1 MHRKPREDA
10 LGMRKLLAT
19 VAMCTLPAV
28 SYAAQEISTIEVRG
42 TNRISKDTV
51 LSYLK
56 VKVGQELNQQ
66 LSEQTIHSLYDTGFF
81 EDVSLRQ
88 EGSKLIVQVREN
100 PIIAQINFHGNK
112 AADKQGLQSA
122 VSMGERSVFSKHRM
136 LRDINN
142 IRMFY
147 QKKGFYSVRIEPKK
161 EVLDA
166 NRINL
171 VYDIAEGEPAAIRRI
186 YFIGNKKMSG
196 YKLRGQLL
204 SKQTHLLSFI
214 FADDVYDN
222 SKVMYDQQL
231 LTKFYRNEGYADF
244 KINSVAT
251 ELSPARDHFYITYD
265 ISEGKRYKFGQIN
278 FKSQIEG
285 IDSSDLQKLIDF
297 KSNTTFSEDAL
308 EKTVDKLVDYLGHR
322 GYAFADVDYK
332 FDTDTERGLANVT
345 FLIKKT
351 YRAYVNR
358 INIKNNSKTL
368 DRVIRREF
376 RLSEGDPYN
385 TTKLRRS
392 EQRLRK
398 LGFFRNV
405 DIENKRTSEHDKV
418 DIDVSVT
425 EQSTGS
431 IRFGAG
437 YSSADGP
444 LGEIYLSENNFLGK
458 GQRIGLQLQRAKK
471 RSEARISFT
480 EPYFLEKPISASIET
495 FGQKQD
501 VIDEKGYKRDTVGM
515 SVGMGYDLTEHLSH
529 SIKYTLRK
537 DRIRDVDD
545 KASIYIKDE
554 EGKKNT
560 SMLSHSLIYDKL
572 DNFLDPAEGYLLR
585 FNQAFAGLGGD
596 AKYMRHT
603 VSGIFYTP
611 VVNKNFIFSLS
622 GRLTHVFDW
631 GNYRLGLN
639 DKIYMGPD
647 EVRGFETA
655 GIGPRADSKEREA
668 LGGDLSY
675 SASAEL
681 SFPIDVSNDMGM
693 KGFIFYDMGALI
705 DTKLKKGVDD
715 LPHGG
720 KDAIFFD
727 KGIRMSYGFG
737 IKFSPA
743 LGHIRLE
750 YGIPLKRRDYDKVER
765 FRISFGTRF

>member
-1 MHRKPREDA
+1 
-10 LGMRKLLAT
+10 MRKLLAT
-19 VAMCTLPAV
+19 VAMCVLPVV
-28 SYAAQEISTIEVRG
+28 SHATQKISIIEIRG

-56 VKVGQELNQQ
+56 VKPGQELNQL
-66 LSEQTIHSLYDTGFF
+66 LSEQTIHHLYDTGFF

-88 EGSKLIVQVREN
+88 DGSKLIVQVKEN
-100 PIIAQINFHGNK
+100 PIIAQVNFHGNK
-112 AADKQGLQSA
+112 VADNQGLQSA
-122 VSMGERSVFSKHRM
+122 ISMGERSVFSKHRM

-147 QKKGFYSVRIEPKK
+147 QKKGFYSVLIEPKK

-171 VYDIAEGEPAAIRRI
+171 VYDISEGEPAAIRRI
-186 YFIGNKKMSG
+186 YFVGNKKMSG

-204 SKQTHLLSFI
+204 SKQTHILSFV
-214 FADDVYDN
+214 FADDVYDS

-244 KINSVAT
+244 KINAVTT

-265 ISEGKRYKFGQIN
+265 LNEGKRYKFGQIN
-278 FKSQIEG
+278 FNSQIEG
-285 IDSSDLQKLIDF
+285 IEARELEKLVDLKPNA
-297 KSNTTFSEDAL
+297 SFSEDAL
-308 EKTVDKLVDYLGHR
+308 EKAVDKLVDYLGHR

-332 FDTDTERGLANVT
+332 FDTDAEKGLANIT

-376 RLSEGDPYN
+376 RLAEGDPYN

-405 DIENKRTSEHDKV
+405 EIENKRTSEHDKV

-444 LGEIYLSENNFLGK
+444 IGEIDLSENNFLGK

-495 FGQKQD
+495 FGQKHD
-501 VIDEKGYKRDTVGM
+501 VIDEKGYKRDTIGM
-515 SVGMGYDLTEHLSH
+515 SLGMGYDLTEHLSH

-537 DRIRDVDD
+537 DRIRDVND
-545 KASIYIKDE
+545 KASRYIKDE
-554 EGKKNT
+554 EGRKNT
-560 SMLSHSLIYDKL
+560 SMLSHGLIYDKL
-572 DNFLDPAEGYLLR
+572 DNFVDPTEGYLLR

-596 AKYMRHT
+596 AKYMRHAI
-603 VSGIFYTP
+603 SGIVYTP
-611 VVNKNFIFSLS
+611 VANKNFIFSLS
-622 GRLTHVFDW
+622 GKVTHIFDW
-631 GNYRLGLN
+631 GSYKLGLN
-639 DKIYMGPD
+639 DKIYIGPD

-655 GIGPRADSKEREA
+655 GIGPRADSEEREA
-668 LGGDLSY
+668 LGGDFSY

-681 SFPIDVSNDMGM
+681 SFPIDVSNDMGI
-693 KGFIFYDMGALI
+693 KGFVFYDVGALI
-705 DTKLKKGVDD
+705 DTKLKRGRDD
-715 LPHGG
+715 VPHNGN
-720 KDAIFFD
+720 DAIFFD
-727 KGIRMSYGFG
+727 KDIRMSYGFG

-750 YGIPLKRRDYDKVER
+750 YGIPVKRRNYDKIER